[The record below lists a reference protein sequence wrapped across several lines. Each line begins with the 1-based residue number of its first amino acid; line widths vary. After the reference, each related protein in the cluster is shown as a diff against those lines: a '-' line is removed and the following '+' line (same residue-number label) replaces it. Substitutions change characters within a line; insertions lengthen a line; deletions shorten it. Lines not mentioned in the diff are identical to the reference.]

1 MKKEDR
7 PTTTLM
13 ALDFVPSRLPNI
25 NILLRICRIL
35 PVSSCIPERAFS
47 AMMLLQK
54 QLSQHDDQ

>member
-7 PTTTLM
+7 PTTPLM

-25 NILLRICRIL
+25 NILLRIFRTL

-47 AMMLLQK
+47 AMKLLQK
-54 QLSQHDDQ
+54 LLAQHDDR